1 MEGDK
6 PTTLMCTL
14 LAIDHTSFCYR
25 VCSVCERTLPD
36 IQSLCKFCNF
46 NFNNSNPS
54 SSSSKRL
61 FRLLISIASDT
72 NVFTV
77 ICFDRAAKV
86 LFGCSA
92 DEFFDFT
99 KLHPFAAV
107 SANRILEGEMF
118 RATLSKPKNGNAQ
131 HVRVV
136 SLFPLR
142 SGFQP
147 AIESLKK
154 LYGQRGDC

>member
-1 MEGDK
+1 
-6 PTTLMCTL
+6 
-14 LAIDHTSFCYR
+14 
-25 VCSVCERTLPD
+25 
-36 IQSLCKFCNF
+36 
-46 NFNNSNPS
+46 
-54 SSSSKRL
+54 
-61 FRLLISIASDT
+61 
-72 NVFTV
+72 
-77 ICFDRAAKV
+77 
-86 LFGCSA
+86 
-92 DEFFDFT
+92 
-99 KLHPFAAV
+99 
-107 SANRILEGEMF
+107 MF